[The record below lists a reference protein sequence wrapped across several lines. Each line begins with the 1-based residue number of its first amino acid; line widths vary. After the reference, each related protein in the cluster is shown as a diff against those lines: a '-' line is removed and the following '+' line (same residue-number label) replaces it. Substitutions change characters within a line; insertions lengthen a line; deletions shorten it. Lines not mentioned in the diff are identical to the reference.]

1 MMKLR
6 ILILAFIMTTIPS
19 SISLIEH
26 LLAVPKTSDE
36 NADEFEA
43 NRLDIQPYTIDLDD
57 FSISCIID

>member
-1 MMKLR
+1 
-6 ILILAFIMTTIPS
+6 MTTIPS

-43 NRLDIQPYTIDLDD
+43 NRLDIQPHTIDLDD
-57 FSISCIID
+57 SSISCIID